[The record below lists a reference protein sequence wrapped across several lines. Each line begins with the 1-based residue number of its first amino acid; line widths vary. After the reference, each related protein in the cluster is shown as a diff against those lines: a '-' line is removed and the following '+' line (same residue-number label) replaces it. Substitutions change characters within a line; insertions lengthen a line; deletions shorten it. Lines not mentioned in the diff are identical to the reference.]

1 MARAGRSERFLISVN
16 EVVMRSL
23 SIMTVLLL
31 AMFSVGC
38 ASTPDQ
44 QNSQSNAVSE
54 LDNSAKCKVKIVA
67 NTHRRVKV
75 C

>member
-1 MARAGRSERFLISVN
+1 
-16 EVVMRSL
+16 MRSF
-23 SIMTVLLL
+23 SMMTVLLL
-31 AMFSVGC
+31 AVLSVGC

-44 QNSQSNAVSE
+44 QNRQSNAVSE
-54 LDNSAKCKVKIVA
+54 LDNGAKCKVKIVA